1 MFCRH
6 CGKELLDEAVLCPNC
21 GKMVKKVDFSGQQTN
36 GFGRTDKQADQE
48 KIDKRRASLSKT
60 FGVTSSVFI
69 WLSLAMTISGI
80 VDYIYYMA
88 GYSSSTYGA
97 YMDTIVSAVV
107 MGLIALGFGIT
118 SFVWG
123 IKQKNYAVKYI
134 STIIFVAS
142 IFAVFI
148 PLICG

>member
-1 MFCRH
+1 MFCRY

-21 GKMVKKVDFSGQQTN
+21 GRIVKKADYSAQKNGLGQ
-36 GFGRTDKQADQE
+36 TDKQADQD
-48 KIDKRRASLSKT
+48 KADKRRASLSKT
-60 FGVTSSVFI
+60 FGVTASVFI
-69 WLSLAMTISGI
+69 WLSLAMTLSGI
-80 VDYIYYMA
+80 IEYFNYCHA
-88 GYSSSTYGA
+88 GYSSPISEGYIGA
-97 YMDTIVSAVV
+97 TI

-148 PLICG
+148 PTVCC